1 MERERSQRLIDDERH
16 KGEVQLL
23 NERIRSLEEDLR
35 FKVSELETA
44 QTEIQDFRDA
54 HNNFEIQISRLQSE
68 LSEAALYKDWY
79 ESK

>member
-1 MERERSQRLIDDERH
+1 M
-16 KGEVQLL
+16 
-23 NERIRSLEEDLR
+23 
-35 FKVSELETA
+35 SELETA